1 MNDFLRLLRIK
12 RGKTL
17 RDVSKETGINL
28 STIARIERG
37 ELELTDA
44 YVHKLSKSLNTNEEI
59 LRVYRGSLPRYFD
72 SKNKNYPDVIEKEL
86 RKVLKRIEN
95 LENEEEPELNNYQK
109 KLMEAAQ
116 IVKKLEK
123 EDD

>member
-44 YVHKLSKSLNTNEEI
+44 YIHKISKSLNTNEEI

-95 LENEEEPELNNYQK
+95 LENEEEPELNDYQK
-109 KLMEAAQ
+109 N
-116 IVKKLEK
+116 
-123 EDD
+123 